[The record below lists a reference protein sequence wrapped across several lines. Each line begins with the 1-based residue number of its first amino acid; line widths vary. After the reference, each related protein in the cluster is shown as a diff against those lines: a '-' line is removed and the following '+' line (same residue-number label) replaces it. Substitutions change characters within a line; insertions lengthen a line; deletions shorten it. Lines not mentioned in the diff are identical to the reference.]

1 MRLLFAYLMMETA
14 PYLHFYVMDN
24 VFSGVSTR

>member
-14 PYLHFYVMDN
+14 PYLHFYVMN
-24 VFSGVSTR
+24 SMFHSENT